1 MHVGNQRANENHRQG
16 RRNRRDRR
24 SGRVEAD
31 RIKLTK
37 QSSPEGHKDHH
48 HYIDKK
54 YVGAIE
60 GDVVKLS
67 MNADAIPK
75 TEA

>member
-1 MHVGNQRANENHRQG
+1 MASRQARG
-16 RRNRRDRR
+16 H
-24 SGRVEAD
+24 

-37 QSSPEGHKDHH
+37 KDSAEGHKDHH

-54 YVGAIE
+54 LVGAVE

-67 MNADAIPK
+67 LNADAIPK
-75 TEA
+75 QER